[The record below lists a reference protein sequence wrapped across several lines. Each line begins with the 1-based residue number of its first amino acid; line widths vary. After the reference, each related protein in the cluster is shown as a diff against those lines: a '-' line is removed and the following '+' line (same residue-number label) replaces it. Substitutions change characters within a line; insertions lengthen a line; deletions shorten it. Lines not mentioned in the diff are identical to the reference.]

1 VWPDAR
7 IYAYASFD
15 HARAYGL
22 EGKAEVPQ
30 LARYGVTG
38 YLNYALGR
46 VYFYIENVGGNLY
59 LVAQESEFTP
69 GQYSIPRLFSA
80 TARVRF

>member
-1 VWPDAR
+1 MDAR
-7 IYAYASFD
+7 VPGHFTMNLLFGAD
-15 HARAYGL
+15 LLRRANRQPRL
-22 EGKAEVPQ
+22 SVR
-30 LARYGVTG
+30 LD
-38 YLNYALGR
+38 
-46 VYFYIENVGGNLY
+46 IENLTNNLY